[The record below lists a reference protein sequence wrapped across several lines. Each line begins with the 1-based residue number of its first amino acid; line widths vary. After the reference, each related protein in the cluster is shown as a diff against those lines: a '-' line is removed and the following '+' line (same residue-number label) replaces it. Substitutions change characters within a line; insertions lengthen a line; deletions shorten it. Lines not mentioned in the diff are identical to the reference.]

1 MVRDIRRSIW
11 KKIETNDKLIN
22 AVELRVV
29 GWMKKSQTLSKYKTL
44 FSIKVLADHAN
55 ERESYLDLGINSI
68 RSLWRFW

>member
-44 FSIKVLADHAN
+44 FST
-55 ERESYLDLGINSI
+55 
-68 RSLWRFW
+68 